1 MEQGVYVIFIQEHEF
16 GKMIETPNQITIN
29 SDQTSQFDIRID
41 TGIR

>member
-1 MEQGVYVIFIQEHEF
+1 MLPHLKYHIQHEF
-16 GKMIETPNQITIN
+16 GKMKETPNQITIN